1 MRNPA
6 SNIPALTFATLVL
19 AAITIFEFKEQIVAA
34 LPWQTNTTEET
45 DTAGV
50 TNASSNAEFSFME
63 LARPRPLPELN
74 FYNGGGRATDFT
86 QFHGKLILLNIWA
99 TWCLPC
105 REEMP
110 ALDRLQARLGGVD
123 FEVVALSIDQAGLKV
138 IREFY
143 DEMKLT
149 HLSIFVDPSMSINPK
164 LSIVGIPTTLL
175 INPAGEEIG
184 RIVGPVEWDSPAVI
198 KTIQQHFPTEKKP
211 G

>member
-1 MRNPA
+1 MRNAA
-6 SNIPALTFATLVL
+6 SKIPALSFATLVL
-19 AAITIFEFKEQIVAA
+19 AAIAYFEFKEQIVAA
-34 LPWQTNTTEET
+34 LPWQLNTIDKT
-45 DTAGV
+45 DSAGAA
-50 TNASSNAEFSFME
+50 NATKDVEFSFME
-63 LARPRPLPELN
+63 LAQPRPLPELD
-74 FYNGGGRATDFT
+74 FFNGGGRAIDFS
-86 QFHGKLILLNIWA
+86 QFRGKLVLLNVWA

-149 HLSIFVDPSMSINPK
+149 HLAIFVDPVMSVNPK
-164 LSIVGIPTTLL
+164 LGIVGIPTTLL
-175 INPAGEEIG
+175 IDPSGKEIG
-184 RIVGPVEWDSPAVI
+184 RIVGPVEWDSRAVI
-198 KTIQQHFPTEKKP
+198 KAIQRHFPTEIKR